1 VRTPDRHRL
10 VRRLDTLF
18 FVGLLVTSG
27 LAALLF
33 WTQFYLDQEDV
44 DAAPRSTSTAAA
56 LGVTATRTPPPPT
69 PTASLTNTV
78 MPLPPTLTDT
88 RTPVPPTWTAS
99 PTNTVTPVPPTWTA
113 SPTDTVTAIPPTWT
127 PDSAAMEAALSPE
140 PDDSTAATATATEPD
155 RGPATEEASI
165 SVGGTP
171 VALLQGTRTPTGTA
185 QPGAA
190 GVTPPPLPGVTVSR
204 PVTLSGKTQPG
215 YTVEVYDG
223 DELLASAVAGAS
235 GLWSVSLPDDM
246 PEGHYE
252 LTIRLIDPDGAIFQ
266 TSQIAFNL
274 GPVPT
279 ATATRA
285 PSNTPTRTPT
295 LTRTPTATATLTP
308 SPVPTD
314 TPVPPTA
321 TLTRTPTASPSP
333 TGTPTPTPSPS
344 PTETPVP
351 PTRTPIPPT
360 ATDTLT
366 PSATPSETAQPTVA
380 PLQVQGT
387 DAPTATPTVTPSPT
401 VTPLAPPEIAAL
413 PAQVSA
419 LEPVIIDGRAE
430 PGQTV
435 VVTANGDPVGTVA
448 AGPDGAWTVTWEGGT
463 LGEVTLE
470 AVAVEGDVNAS
481 PPAVLRVELV
491 APRPRITAPAP
502 GSVFSPGPV
511 TVRGIAQPG
520 VTVTLR
526 DRDGGQVLATV
537 IVPADGAWQ
546 ASVTLAGDGE
556 IALVAEVPGPDGTT
570 LASDPVVVRLAPP
583 VQPQSGGILTDDPDD
598 TGRAFTA
605 LLALL
610 LAAGGFSAYFAGRL
624 LYMLAHDRLKTR

>member
-56 LGVTATRTPPPPT
+56 LGVTATRTP
-69 PTASLTNTV
+69 
-78 MPLPPTLTDT
+78 LPPTLT
-88 RTPVPPTWTAS
+88 AS
-99 PTNTVTPVPPTWTA
+99 PA
-113 SPTDTVTAIPPTWT
+113 DTVTALPPTLTASPADTVTAVPPTGT
-127 PDSAAMEAALSPE
+127 PDPAATEAALSPG
-140 PDDSTAATATATEPD
+140 PDDSMAATATADEPD
-155 RGPATEEASI
+155 RQPATEEASI
-165 SVGGTP
+165 SIGGTP
-171 VALLQGTRTPTGTA
+171 VALLQGTRTPTRTA
-185 QPGAA
+185 PPGASD
-190 GVTPPPLPGVTVSR
+190 GTLPPLPGVTVSR

-223 DELLASAVAGAS
+223 DQLLASAVAGAS
-235 GLWSVSLPDDM
+235 GLWSVSLPVDM

-252 LTIRLIDPDGAIFQ
+252 LTIRLIDLDGATFQ

-295 LTRTPTATATLTP
+295 LTATHTP
-308 SPVPTD
+308 SPSPTE

-321 TLTRTPTASPSP
+321 TATRTPTATQTHTASPSP
-333 TGTPTPTPSPS
+333 TGTPTHTPSPS

-366 PSATPSETAQPTVA
+366 PSATPSETTQPTVA
-380 PLQVQGT
+380 PLQVQST

-526 DRDGGQVLATV
+526 DRDGGQVLAAVT
-537 IVPADGAWQ
+537 VPADGAWQ

-624 LYMLAHDRLKTR
+624 LYMLAHDRLKAR